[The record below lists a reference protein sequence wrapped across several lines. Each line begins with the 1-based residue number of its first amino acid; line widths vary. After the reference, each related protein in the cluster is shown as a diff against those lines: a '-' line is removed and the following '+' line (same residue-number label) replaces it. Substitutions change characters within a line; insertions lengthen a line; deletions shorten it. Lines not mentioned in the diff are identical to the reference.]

1 MERFRKTDAPMAGR
15 RLLLKSSL
23 AAAAVARF
31 AVAAPAIAAEARV
44 LRFGSMMPVGSIY
57 NRACERFGAELAK
70 LSSNKLKVQVY
81 PDSQLGTIPEMLS
94 AVQVG
99 SLQMTMAVPAW
110 YSRFI
115 KPLDAFTLP
124 YIVPSAASLRTAL
137 DGALGK
143 RISQL
148 GEGAGFVMAGYWLIG
163 GRHIVNKVRPVYTPA
178 NCKGL
183 KIRVINSKVY
193 IDTFRD
199 LGAIPVAMDPSEL
212 YLALQR
218 GVVDGFEFPL
228 PDLVSYKLYE
238 VSKYLSLDDH
248 TTDFFL
254 LSMNKALWHGMS
266 GEEQGM
272 ISQAMRTAMDWQWK
286 EQPGEIAAALAKLRT
301 LLKVNELTAAD
312 KELFIKATHPVYA
325 EFQDSIGRDFL
336 ALCHREL
343 TPS

>member
-1 MERFRKTDAPMAGR
+1 MTGLREPRTRRAGR
-15 RLLLKSSL
+15 RLVLKSTL
-23 AAAAVARF
+23 AAAAAGF
-31 AVAAPAIAAEARV
+31 GLAAPALAGSTRV
-44 LRFGSMMPVGSIY
+44 LRFGSMLPVGTIY
-57 NRACERFGAELAK
+57 NTATQKFGAELER
-70 LSSNKLKVQVY
+70 LSSGKLKVQVY
-81 PDSQLGTIPEMLS
+81 PNSQLGTIPEMLS

-124 YIVPSAASLRTAL
+124 YIVPSTATLRTAL
-137 DGALGK
+137 DGTLGK

-148 GEGAGFVMAGYWLIG
+148 GEKAGFAIIGYWLMG

-178 NCKGL
+178 DCKGL

-193 IDTFRD
+193 IETFRD
-199 LGAIPVAMDPSEL
+199 LGAIPIAMDPSEL

-238 VSKYLSLDDH
+238 VTKYLSLDDH

-254 LSMNKALWHGMS
+254 VSMNKALWHGMS

-272 ISQAMRTAMDWQWK
+272 VSAAMRSAMDWQWK
-286 EQPGEIAAALAKLRT
+286 EQPGEIAAALEKLRT
-301 LLKVNELTAAD
+301 LLKVNELTSAD
-312 KELFIKATHPVYA
+312 KELFIKATRPVYA
-325 EFQDSIGRDFL
+325 EFQGSIGKDFL
-336 ALCHREL
+336 DLCEREL